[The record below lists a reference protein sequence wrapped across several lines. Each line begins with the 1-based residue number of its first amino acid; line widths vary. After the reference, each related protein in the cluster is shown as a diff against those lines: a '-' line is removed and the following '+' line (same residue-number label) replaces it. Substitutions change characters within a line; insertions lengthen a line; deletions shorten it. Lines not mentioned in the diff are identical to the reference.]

1 MNNLSENTY
10 RKIVNSIN
18 INDYEIETDT
28 GFVDIVAIHET
39 IPYNVF
45 TLKTKE
51 GDVLKCADNHIVFRD
66 DFSEVYA
73 KDISVGDK
81 IITKNGLSEIDSI
94 EDLGYEEEMFDLE
107 LGENS
112 NHRYYTNGILS
123 HNTYLA
129 KKIAEQIFGDEK
141 ALIRIDMSEYSEKN
155 SVSKLHG
162 TSQGY
167 IGYDDGGILTN
178 AIKQKPYSVVL
189 LDEIEK
195 ADDSIFNVFLQVFD
209 EGRLTEANGNVV
221 DCKNCI
227 FIMTSNVGT
236 RRASEFSGSIGF
248 SDETHNRN
256 KEILEKEL
264 KKKFNPEFLNRIDQ
278 IVYFNDLSD
287 DNLKEIVRLEINN
300 FIKRLHE
307 IKYNL
312 IYDDSVVDFIH
323 KESIKHKDY
332 GARPIIR
339 LIQDNIEDSITDKL
353 LINQYDNDYT
363 FSATCVNDKIIIN

>member
-1 MNNLSENTY
+1 VGLGNKSKIKLSALFIG
-10 RKIVNSIN
+10 KS
-18 INDYEIETDT
+18 
-28 GFVDIVAIHET
+28 G
-39 IPYNVF
+39 
-45 TLKTKE
+45 
-51 GDVLKCADNHIVFRD
+51 
-66 DFSEVYA
+66 
-73 KDISVGDK
+73 VGK
-81 IITKNGLSEIDSI
+81 
-94 EDLGYEEEMFDLE
+94 
-107 LGENS
+107 
-112 NHRYYTNGILS
+112 
-123 HNTYLA
+123 TYLA

-209 EGRLTEANGNVV
+209 EGRITEANGNVV

-236 RRASEFSGSIGF
+236 KRASEFSNSIGF
-248 SDETHNRN
+248 SDASKIDKNR
-256 KEILEKEL
+256 EILEKEL

-278 IVYFNDLSD
+278 IVYFNDLTD
-287 DNLKEIVRLEINN
+287 DNLKSIVKLELGN
-300 FIKRLHE
+300 FSKRLKE
-307 IKYNL
+307 IKYD
-312 IYDDSVVDFIH
+312 IKYDDSVVDFIH
-323 KESIKHKDY
+323 QEALKKKEY

-339 LIQDNIEDSITDKL
+339 LIQDNIEDAITDML
-353 LINQYDNDYT
+353 LVEQPEPYYT
-363 FSATCVNDKIIIN
+363 FSATCVDNKIAFR

>member
-209 EGRLTEANGNVV
+209 EGRLTEANGNIV